1 MKRNENK
8 KNGYFES
15 SVVVEFNGREYE
27 VECSAIGMLY
37 PIKYEDGFV
46 DTEIDDVEVKEIKS
60 IYDTEKKD
68 FEPGLKDNSDFIETL
83 AERLQNDDNG
93 DWVNEDVE
101 RKEREEE
108 NRLYWLCEMAEK
120 DFNC

>member
-60 IYDTEKKD
+60 IYDTEKED
-68 FEPGLKDNSDFIETL
+68 FKPDLKDNSDFIETL

>member
-68 FEPGLKDNSDFIETL
+68 FEPDLKDNSDFIETL

-93 DWVNEDVE
+93 DWVNKDVE

-108 NRLYWLCEMAEK
+108 NRLYGLCEMAEK
-120 DFNC
+120 DYMA